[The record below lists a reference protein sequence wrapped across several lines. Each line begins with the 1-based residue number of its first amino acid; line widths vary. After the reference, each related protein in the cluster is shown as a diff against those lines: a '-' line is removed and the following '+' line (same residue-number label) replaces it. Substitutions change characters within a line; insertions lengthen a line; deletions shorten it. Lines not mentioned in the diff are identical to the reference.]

1 MGSSGTENSFVGNR
15 VESSVGAGAHR
26 RKRVRQ
32 RTVLTVAVA
41 LFLSVFL
48 AACGGSF
55 FIHPSLSSTFINPA
69 SATIATSNTVQLTV
83 HGMYSDGSQQKV
95 NGDSVSW
102 SSSDPTI
109 ATVTS
114 PGGLVTGASAG
125 TATIT
130 ATTTATVPGTGCQV
144 VVTVSNGSPL
154 LSKNCYGSSTETL
167 TSTINVNVTAGD
179 VSRAVINTAQSTL
192 SQSTATI
199 PAAPAA
205 LQFYAD
211 ANGMLHD
218 VTQSVTWTSSNPS
231 VATISNGLSSGNG
244 LATSVAAGTKNIT
257 DHHQQC
263 RAGSAQPDH
272 RPERTVRRDGPPLVR

>member
-154 LSKNCYGSSTETL
+154 LSKTCYGSSTETL

-179 VSRAVINTAQSTL
+179 VSRAVINTAQGSTL

-205 LQFYAD
+205 LQFYAY
-211 ANGMLHD
+211 ANGDASND

-244 LATSVAAGTKNIT
+244 LATSVAAGTTNIT
-257 DHHQQC
+257 ATTTNS
-263 RAGSAQPDH
+263 AGQVVHSQ
-272 RPERTVRRDGPPLVR
+272 TIVLNVQ

>member
-1 MGSSGTENSFVGNR
+1 MGSRGTEDSFVGKGG
-15 VESSVGAGAHR
+15 EFSGAAGGHR

-69 SATIATSNTVQLTV
+69 SATIATSNTVQLAV

-95 NGDSVSW
+95 SEDSVSW

-130 ATTTATVPGTGCQV
+130 ATTTATIPGTGCQV

-154 LSKNCYGSSTETL
+154 LSKTCYGNSTETL
-167 TSTINVNVTAGD
+167 TATVNVNVTATD
-179 VSRAVINTAQSTL
+179 VNRAVINTAQGSTL

-205 LQFYAD
+205 LQFYAY
-211 ANGMLHD
+211 ANGDASND

-231 VATISNGLSSGNG
+231 VATISSGLSSGNG
-244 LATSVAAGTKNIT
+244 LATGVAAGTTNIT
-257 DHHQQC
+257 ATTTNS
-263 RAGSAQPDH
+263 AGQVVHSQ
-272 RPERTVRRDGPPLVR
+272 TIVLNVQ